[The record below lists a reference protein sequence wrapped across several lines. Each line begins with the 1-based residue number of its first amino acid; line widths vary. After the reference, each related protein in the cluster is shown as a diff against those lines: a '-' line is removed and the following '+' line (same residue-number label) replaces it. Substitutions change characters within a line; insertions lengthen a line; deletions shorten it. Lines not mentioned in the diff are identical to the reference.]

1 MEWALDSG
9 AVPLR
14 LAEGVE
20 RLREPVIGRHFCV
33 TFDDGYRDNV
43 EAGEAILSE
52 LGIPA
57 TIYLVTAVIDRRRP
71 YPWSPAAR
79 ALTWDE
85 VEAAQRRGV
94 LDFQAHTRTHPWVTS
109 LDDDAAWDEI
119 EGSKRD
125 LEERLGTGVTS
136 FAYPAG
142 MYGPRDVRLVE
153 RAGYAAAV
161 TTDPGV
167 NPGGDARLH
176 RLRRTLIFGEDD
188 DRSFAAK
195 LGGLLDRESVLW
207 KPRRRLAA
215 ARARRRALSPS
226 SDGRGFA

>member
-1 MEWALDSG
+1 MECALNSG
-9 AVPLR
+9 AAPVR
-14 LAEGVE
+14 LADVIE
-20 RLREPVIGRHFCV
+20 RLQAPVTGRHFCV

-43 EAGEAILSE
+43 ETGEAILSE
-52 LGIPA
+52 LGIPG
-57 TIYLVTAVIDRRRP
+57 TIYLVTEVMDRRRP
-71 YPWSPAAR
+71 YPWSPAAQ

-85 VEAAQRRGV
+85 AEAAQRAGV
-94 LDFQAHTRTHPWVTS
+94 FDFQAHTRTHPWVTS
-109 LDDDAAWDEI
+109 LDDDAAWHEI
-119 EGSKRD
+119 DGSRRD
-125 LEERLGTGVTS
+125 VQERLGTPVTS

-142 MYGPRDVRLVE
+142 MYGPRDVRVVE

-195 LGGLLDRESVLW
+195 LAGLLDRESVLW
-207 KPRRRLAA
+207 RPRRRLAA

-226 SDGRGFA
+226 SGGRGFA